1 MRKINMKTYPLLGKT
16 PVKNYTLKAAKY
28 IFSVTPALT
37 ISLIAITV
45 FNGLAATVNASLTH
59 ITLNSMSSMLN
70 NNQDFRFIIGVVA
83 LMVLA
88 MIVFPILS
96 SLEEL
101 LMALDGE
108 YKALFD
114 LQAQWYVKQDKKNV

>member
-1 MRKINMKTYPLLGKT
+1 MKTYPLLDKT

-45 FNGLAATVNASLTH
+45 VNGLAAVNVSLTH

-83 LMVLA
+83 LMMLA